1 MKKNKTILY
10 FFLCLIF
17 ISVTGFD
24 KNTNCKNFGF
34 INGWDSTR
42 CGCCQG
48 WIIEVNGHT
57 FLADSIPNSK
67 AIVGSRENRKYP
79 IPVYL
84 DYKKA
89 EYCSDRKIVITCI
102 EKR

>member
-1 MKKNKTILY
+1 M
-10 FFLCLIF
+10 CLIF

-42 CGCCQG
+42 CGWCGG

-57 FLADSIPNSK
+57 YLADSIPNSK
-67 AIVGSRENRKYP
+67 EILVSKYP
-79 IPVYL
+79 IPVILSYERAKF
-84 DYKKA
+84 YG
-89 EYCSDRKIVITCI
+89 DRRIVITCI
-102 EKR
+102 QKQ